1 MAGRAPFPARPGGG
15 AALVRVR
22 RRLNGRHALSLI
34 LIAAVLWSVLSADW
48 TSGLIHGGGWA
59 ALGDIVSGFARP
71 DLSGETL
78 TTAAEAAW
86 ITVVYAVAGL
96 SLALVMAAP
105 LALLASGTLL
115 RHQRARLWGIR
126 LGRTV
131 LSLLRAVHEL
141 VWAWLFV
148 AAIGLSPFAAI
159 FALAIPY
166 AGILGRIYADFLA
179 DVPEAPLR
187 ALRSGGAGESAVLAY
202 GRLPSA
208 VADLASYTFY
218 RFECGLRSAAIMGF
232 VGLSGLGFQ
241 IQLSLDDLNYQ
252 RAATF
257 LFVLIGLIALVELW
271 STQLRR
277 RLVRGV
283 DRGQGI
289 GS

>member
-1 MAGRAPFPARPGGG
+1 MAGPAPWLPPPGRGG
-15 AALVRVR
+15 ALGRLGG
-22 RRLNGRHALSLI
+22 RLNGRHALSVI
-34 LIAAVLWSVLSADW
+34 LIGAVLWSVLSTDW

-59 ALGDIVSGFARP
+59 ALGDLASGFAQP

-78 TTAAEAAW
+78 GQAAEAAW
-86 ITVVYAVAGL
+86 ITVVYAAAGL
-96 SLALVMAAP
+96 SVALVMAAP
-105 LALLASGTLL
+105 LALLASGTLV
-115 RHQRARLWGIR
+115 RHRRARLWGVSV
-126 LGRTV
+126 GRTV

-166 AGILGRIYADFLA
+166 AGILGRIYADFLV

-187 ALRSGGAGESAVLAY
+187 ALRAGGAGESVVLVY

-241 IQLSLDDLNYQ
+241 IQLSLNDLNYE

-257 LFVLIGLIALVELW
+257 LFVLFGLIALVELW

-277 RLVRGV
+277 RLVLGV
-283 DRGQGI
+283 HRGQGVA
-289 GS
+289 S

>member
-1 MAGRAPFPARPGGG
+1 MARVVARSVAGGSPRFPRLP
-15 AALVRVR
+15 LQ
-22 RRLNGRHALSLI
+22 RLNNRHALSVI
-34 LIAAVLWSVLSADW
+34 LIGAVLWSVLSVDW
-48 TSGLIHGGGWA
+48 SGDLIHSGGWS
-59 ALGDIVSGFARP
+59 ALGDLAAGFATP
-71 DLSGETL
+71 DLSSGTL
-78 TTAAEAAW
+78 QKVVEAAW

-96 SLALVMAAP
+96 SVALLMAVP
-105 LALLASGTLL
+105 LALLASGVLVREPRL
-115 RHQRARLWGIR
+115 RR
-126 LGRTV
+126 LGVSTGRTI

-187 ALRSGGAGESAVLAY
+187 SLRSSGAGETGVLVY
-202 GRLPSA
+202 GRLPNA

-218 RFECGLRSAAIMGF
+218 RFECGLRSSAIMGF

-241 IQLSLDDLNYQ
+241 IQLSLNDLNYS
-252 RAATF
+252 RASTF
-257 LFVLIGLIALVELW
+257 LLALIALIALVELW
-271 STQLRR
+271 SSHLRK
-277 RLVRGV
+277 RLVG
-283 DRGQGI
+283 GA